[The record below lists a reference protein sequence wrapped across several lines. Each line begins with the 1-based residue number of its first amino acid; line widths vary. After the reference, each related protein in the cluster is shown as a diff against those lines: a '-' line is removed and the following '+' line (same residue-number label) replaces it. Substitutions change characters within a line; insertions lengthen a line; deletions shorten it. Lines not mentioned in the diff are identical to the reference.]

1 MSIQSNNPAL
11 VKTEQMGKHYALY
24 GILEQ
29 MQIAKPIEGVISSK
43 ISLTEA
49 DSYALIDSAAKAIKF
64 KEIDGDQ
71 DNSFDEG
78 KDEDPKLDEN
88 GNFVGKGKTTIFD
101 RKVDLK
107 DPENST
113 ERWIETSTGKVS
125 DGETEQVPTLQGE
138 KTATINENDGM
149 EPMDF
154 SDDNKDATIGETKSD
169 DLDPKHKAPD
179 AEDQKTTKVK
189 TTAQGAIK
197 NLFTKIPA
205 KK

>member
-1 MSIQSNNPAL
+1 MSTQSNNVSVVRTTSMAQHFAL
-11 VKTEQMGKHYALY
+11 GDL
-24 GILEQ
+24 LEQ
-29 MQIAKPIEGVISSK
+29 VQISRPIEGVISSK

-49 DSYALIDSAAKAIKF
+49 DSNSLIDSAAKAIKF

-71 DNSFDEG
+71 DNSFNEG

-101 RKVDLK
+101 KKVDLK

-113 ERWIETSTGKVS
+113 ERWVETSTGKVS
-125 DGETEQVPTLQGE
+125 DGETEQIPTMQGE
-138 KTATINENDGM
+138 KTATLNENDGNL
-149 EPMDF
+149 PMDF
-154 SDDNKDATIGETKSD
+154 SDDNPDATIGETKSD

-179 AEDQKTTKVK
+179 IEDSKKTKVNP
-189 TTAQGAIK
+189 QGALK
-197 NLFTKIPA
+197 SLLGKIPA